1 MPRPAVAPPT
11 TSVGTLV
18 VVPARVGVYGGFG
31 SSFFFD
37 PFLLWGPFGSF
48 YSASVPIDVAGDV
61 STLSPFATSGPW
73 GGLRLQMGPCDA
85 QVFVDGYY
93 AGVVDDFDGPFQHVN
108 LRPGPHHIEIR
119 AFGFDPLG
127 FDVYIVER
135 HTTSYRGALQSRD
148 VPAK

>member
-1 MPRPAVAPPT
+1 
-11 TSVGTLV
+11 V
-18 VVPARVGVYGGFG
+18 VVPAHVGIYGGFG

-61 STLSPFATSGPW
+61 SAFSPFATSGPS
-73 GGLRLQMGPCDA
+73 GGLRLQTGEKDA

-108 LRPGPHHIEIR
+108 LRPGPHHVEIR

-135 HTTSYRGALQSRD
+135 HTTSYRGTLTPR
-148 VPAK
+148 